1 MYRSDTQSLEHSTWV
16 NIPQNQSIGN
26 LAYMGEFNF
35 EKPLG
40 NSKKPVTLIP
50 YMNAIQGKDFENNYQ
65 LKDFD
70 YGADLKIPIGNS
82 LNLDATL
89 NPDFSQVE
97 VDDQIVNIT
106 KWETRLP
113 EKRQFFTQNS
123 DLFSNF
129 GTRKSI

>member
-40 NSKKPVTLIP
+40 NSKKPVKLIP

-97 VDDQIVNIT
+97 VDDQIVNTT
-106 KWETRLP
+106 KWEL
-113 EKRQFFTQNS
+113 S
-123 DLFSNF
+123 L
-129 GTRKSI
+129 IHI

>member
-1 MYRSDTQSLEHSTWV
+1 
-16 NIPQNQSIGN
+16 
-26 LAYMGEFNF
+26 MGEFNF

-97 VDDQIVNIT
+97 VDDQIVNTT

-129 GTRKSI
+129 GTRESQTFFSRRIGVAKNKDGEVVEKKIIAWER